1 MMTKNRDVIPGIGAE
16 VERARSEKSEI
27 DAFLRTAAQ
36 IAPAGAAARGRLVFA
51 LDATMSRQPTWDLAC
66 DLQAG
71 MFDAA
76 GSVGGLSVQLVYFRG
91 FGECRASPWV
101 ADARAL
107 RDKMVKIDCR
117 GGQTQ
122 IRKVLTH
129 VRREA
134 EKRSIAALA
143 YVGDA
148 MEEDAD
154 RLCQTAG
161 EIGLLGVRAFMFH
174 EGRNPLAEQ
183 TFREIA
189 RLTGG
194 AYLPFNTASARELR
208 ALLAAVA
215 TYAAGGLKAL
225 QSSNSEGARLLLPRL
240 G

>member
-1 MMTKNRDVIPGIGAE
+1 MSTRREIISDSAAGAVQDGTSAGAE
-16 VERARSEKSEI
+16 IE
-27 DAFLRTAAQ
+27 AFLKRAGQ
-36 IAPAGAAARGRLVFA
+36 LAPTSSAARGRLIFA

-66 DLQAG
+66 NLQAG

-76 GSVGGLSVQLVYFRG
+76 GSVGGLTVQLVYFRG
-91 FGECRASPWV
+91 FGESRASPWV

-107 RDKMVKIDCR
+107 RDLMVRIDCR

-122 IRKVLTH
+122 IRKVLAHT
-129 VRREA
+129 RREA
-134 EKRSIAALA
+134 EKRPVAALT

-154 RLCQTAG
+154 RLCELAG
-161 EIGLLGVRAFMFH
+161 QIGLLGVRAFMFH
-174 EGRNPLAEQ
+174 EGRNPVAER

-194 AYLPFNTASARELR
+194 AYLPFNAAAARELK
-208 ALLAAVA
+208 ALLGAIA

-225 QSSNSEGARLLLPRL
+225 QASDSEGARLLLPRL
-240 G
+240 K